1 MFSEYIKNIGGTV
14 LATTYC
20 SDSYFKENQEL
31 VLEKM
36 TGLLNK
42 VKADI
47 LLCGPC
53 FNYYNYAE
61 MSSILAEHV
70 KKETNCKPVVV
81 CSEENKEI
89 IDKYKN
95 NLVMIKMPKKGGV
108 GLRESLQ
115 NMAKVI
121 KKVYDG
127 ADLSEVSDYIYK

>member
-1 MFSEYIKNIGGTV
+1 
-14 LATTYC
+14 
-20 SDSYFKENQEL
+20 
-31 VLEKM
+31 M

-70 KKETNCKPVVV
+70 KKETSCKPVVV
-81 CSEENKEI
+81 CSEENKEL

-115 NMAKVI
+115 NMADVI
-121 KKVYDG
+121 KCLYEG
-127 ADLSEVSDYIYK
+127 SDLSEVSDYIYK

>member
-1 MFSEYIKNIGGTV
+1 MALF
-14 LATTYC
+14 
-20 SDSYFKENQEL
+20 L
-31 VLEKM
+31 VL
-36 TGLLNK
+36 
-42 VKADI
+42 
-47 LLCGPC
+47 
-53 FNYYNYAE
+53 
-61 MSSILAEHV
+61 

-95 NLVMIKMPKKGGV
+95 DLVMIKMPKKGGV

-127 ADLSEVSDYIYK
+127 DNLSEVSDYIYK